1 METKILPKAFAAIL
15 REAGW
20 SCMLLAVIPTAILGV
35 ALKFSIEEAKQQ
47 VVNMVDEEFI
57 KAFNEWPK
65 Q

>member
-1 METKILPKAFAAIL
+1 MLFSN
-15 REAGW
+15 EASMQHAGT
-20 SCMLLAVIPTAILGV
+20 PTADLGD
-35 ALKFSIEEAKQQ
+35 ALKVTIEEAKQQ

>member
-1 METKILPKAFAAIL
+1 
-15 REAGW
+15 
-20 SCMLLAVIPTAILGV
+20 MLLAGTPTAVLGV
-35 ALKFSIEEAKQQ
+35 ALKVSIEEAKQQ